1 MRVLMQLLP
10 VLAALAL
17 TLAMPANPSAQDF
30 PDRPIRLVV
39 PYPPGGQSDIFAR
52 LIAEGMKQ
60 HFDRQVNVENRPG
73 AGTTLGA
80 NLVATSAPD
89 GYTVLLAAA
98 SATAI
103 APLTLKS
110 ASFDPR
116 RIAPITLVAKV
127 PYILVA
133 SKKFA
138 PNTMAEFL
146 AYARAN
152 PGKVNWA
159 THGMGAA
166 QHLTGEMFARTAGIN
181 ITAIHYQGS
190 TPGTIDMVGGRVDIM
205 FDGAGTGLANVKSG
219 QLKAIAMGGDK
230 RAPSAPDLPTW
241 KEAGVPAVAY
251 TWYGMFAPTG
261 TPMPVMERL
270 HAAITAAINSKAY
283 KDRMAQAE
291 GEIPSMAI
299 AETRKFVD
307 EDTVMWGN
315 LIRSLNLKLD
325 Q

>member
-1 MRVLMQLLP
+1 MQRMAMIFLFG
-10 VLAALAL
+10 VAQMAA
-17 TLAMPANPSAQDF
+17 AQNY
-30 PDRPIRLVV
+30 PTKPIRLVV

-80 NLVATSAPD
+80 NVVATSAPD
-89 GYTVLLAAA
+89 GYTILLAAA

-110 ASFDPR
+110 VSFDPK
-116 RIAPITLVAKV
+116 RIVPITLVARV
-127 PYILVA
+127 PYVLVA

-138 PNTMAEFL
+138 PNTMAEFI

-166 QHLTGEMFARTAGIN
+166 QHLTGEMFARAAGIN

-190 TPGTIDMVGGRVDIM
+190 TPGTVDMVGGRVDIM

-219 QLKAIAMGGDK
+219 QLKAIAMGSGQ
-230 RAPSAPDLPTW
+230 RAPSAPELPTW
-241 KEAGVPAVAY
+241 RETGVPTAAY

-261 TPMPVMERL
+261 TPMPVQDKL
-270 HAAITAAINSKAY
+270 HAAITMAINSKAY

-291 GEIPSMAI
+291 GEIPAITI
-299 AETRKFVD
+299 AETGKFVD
-307 EDTVMWGN
+307 DDTLMWGN